1 MYNVITHLFICV
13 AVSFLFFNFST
24 STPLNP
30 RFLCGQ
36 YKKALFL
43 PAGKAL
49 RRSERGVQSDLH
61 TPRRPITLGILLI
74 CPDQGV
80 GLPLTA
86 YCASSEPPDQPGPT
100 QYLN

>member
-1 MYNVITHLFICV
+1 MYNIITHLFICV
-13 AVSFLFFNFST
+13 AVSFLLFNFSS

-36 YKKALFL
+36 RKQALLL

-49 RRSERGVQSDLH
+49 RRSEGGVQTDLRA
-61 TPRRPITLGILLI
+61 PWRPITLGILLI
-74 CPDQGV
+74 CPDQGA
-80 GLPLTA
+80 GLPFTA
-86 YCASSEPPDQPGPT
+86 YCAHAEPPDQPDPT